1 MVYTGLEKSL
11 KIETLHMG
19 YPWKKITFVKKRVL
33 CKGKIESTAVR
44 KFYWWS
50 WKCVCLWFQSSCHSS
65 FSIILKYPRNGAFL
79 GEGNAIIKPPPA
91 TKFWRSLPHVM
102 LCQLTG
108 RKSPRNILFLE
119 KSLIIPPKFCMNHAS
134 GMWRFFLEVILEEDC
149 NQSSSS
155 RNFLGLV

>member
-102 LCQLTG
+102 LCQITG
-108 RKSPRNILFLE
+108 KKSPWKNYLIPWKVLDFSPKILYEPCIRHVKVF
-119 KSLIIPPKFCMNHAS
+119 S
-134 GMWRFFLEVILEEDC
+134 GIHIRG
-149 NQSSSS
+149 
-155 RNFLGLV
+155 GL

>member
-102 LCQLTG
+102 LCQITG
-108 RKSPRNILFLE
+108 KKKSLKKLSYSLKSPWFF
-119 KSLIIPPKFCMNHAS
+119 PKNSVWTMHQACE
-134 GMWRFFLEVILEEDC
+134 GFFW
-149 NQSSSS
+149 NSY
-155 RNFLGLV
+155 